1 MDCQM
6 PELTGYEA
14 TAAIRASERSGS
26 DTPIIAMT
34 AGARREDRERCL
46 DAGMNAY
53 LAKPVNQD
61 ALLALVAQAVQQ
73 GPDMTEALRDV
84 DTEAVATITRV
95 PDPFAEASH
104 PALDADVIGR
114 LERLGESTGEDLMGQ
129 LTVLFVDDANALV
142 AALHQGL
149 DADDPAAVVRA
160 AHSLSGAS
168 ANLGAVDLSHLCAT
182 LASDGAAG
190 HLARGRVLLA
200 AIETELARVCSALPL
215 PRQAP

>member
-1 MDCQM
+1 
-6 PELTGYEA
+6 
-14 TAAIRASERSGS
+14 
-26 DTPIIAMT
+26 MT

-61 ALLALVAQAVQQ
+61 ALLALVAQAVRQ
-73 GPDMTEALRDV
+73 GPDMTGSSPGV
-84 DTEAVATITRV
+84 DPEAVVTITGA
-95 PDPFAEASH
+95 PDLLAEASR

-168 ANLGAVDLSHLCAT
+168 ANLGAGDLSHLCAT

-190 HLARGRVLLA
+190 DLAGGRVLLA
-200 AIETELARVCSALPL
+200 SIETELARVYSALPV